1 MEGDYPVKVWEVE
14 LAVDN
19 GCYINVDSRFDA
31 ETITRV
37 AEERS
42 GVVQVQGVVGGR
54 CRCWCASTLGCRWQS
69 TPTWPQHRCGS

>member
-1 MEGDYPVKVWEVE
+1 M
-14 LAVDN
+14 DN

-42 GVVQVQGVVGGR
+42 GVVQVQGVIGETSAGSGAPQPSA
-54 CRCWCASTLGCRWQS
+54 ASVSPPLLG
-69 TPTWPQHRCGS
+69 HRGP